1 MSKMN
6 NILILLAIALG
17 ITLCLLWSYNM
28 SLSKERDRYRMNT
41 EGLLSYMEQIQ
52 IDSAMMASTIQ
63 VLQLSLEDY
72 ERYRT
77 SDLATIKK
85 MGVKIKDL
93 EAAARHDIEVNATID
108 AEVKDSIIY
117 RDTIPIFVR
126 TVRMDT
132 PFIQL
137 NGTIENNQLSGELHL
152 PVHLHQAVWIEYKH
166 RFLWWRWK
174 IKAIHQTIASDNPH
188 VQIKYSEFINIK
200 N

>member
-1 MSKMN
+1 MN

-152 PVHLHQAVWIEYKH
+152 PVHLYQAVWIEYKH

>member
-72 ERYRT
+72 EQYRT

>member
-1 MSKMN
+1 MN
-6 NILILLAIALG
+6 NILILLAIVLG
-17 ITLCLLWSYNM
+17 ITLCLLWSHNM
-28 SLSKERDRYRMNT
+28 NLSKERDRYRMNT

-132 PFIQL
+132 PFIHL

-152 PVHLHQAVWIEYKH
+152 PVHLHQAVWLEYKH